1 MVVTL
6 ISGLLRRVGSVR
18 VLKGFSLDHYRPH
31 MVIVELDI
39 TSAEPSIRERVDW
52 ITAHMMGNGYGII
65 YQDAINTIFVRRY
78 DA

>member
-1 MVVTL
+1 
-6 ISGLLRRVGSVR
+6 
-18 VLKGFSLDHYRPH
+18 

-39 TSAEPSIRERVDW
+39 TSTEPVIRERVDW
-52 ITAHMMGNGYGII
+52 ITAHMTGNGYGII